1 MSTTI
6 DTEDFRKRLVEER
19 KRVKEAIDYL
29 HEENPGSIQ
38 DEAQDSTADNH
49 PADVATV
56 TFDRELDYSLEENE
70 ERLLAAIRNVGCL
83 HGKGGDDHDRR
94 DQEVLAKTTHRGA
107 KRAGFLS
114 ADDFHL
120 SLSC

>member
-1 MSTTI
+1 VSTTI

-70 ERLLAAIRNVGCL
+70 ERLLAAIDAALERIDEGTYGMCNTCGQAIGEERLEALPWTMQCIDC
-83 HGKGGDDHDRR
+83 KRK
-94 DQEVLAKTTHRGA
+94 EERG
-107 KRAGFLS
+107 
-114 ADDFHL
+114 
-120 SLSC
+120 

>member
-70 ERLLAAIRNVGCL
+70 ERLLEAIDAALKRIDEGTYGICGTCGQPIGEERL
-83 HGKGGDDHDRR
+83 
-94 DQEVLAKTTHRGA
+94 EALPWTTQCIDCKRKEERG
-107 KRAGFLS
+107 
-114 ADDFHL
+114 
-120 SLSC
+120 

>member
-6 DTEDFRKRLVEER
+6 DTEHFRNRLLEER

-38 DEAQDSTADNH
+38 DETQDSTADNH
-49 PADVATV
+49 PADMATG

-70 ERLLAAIRNVGCL
+70 GRLLEAIDAAVNRIDQGTFGDCRTCDRPIGEERLEALPW
-83 HGKGGDDHDRR
+83 
-94 DQEVLAKTTHRGA
+94 TTQCIDCKRKEERG
-107 KRAGFLS
+107 
-114 ADDFHL
+114 
-120 SLSC
+120 

>member
-1 MSTTI
+1 LTTTI
-6 DTEDFRKRLVEER
+6 DSEHFRNRLREER

-29 HEENPGSIQ
+29 HEENPGSVQ

-70 ERLLAAIRNVGCL
+70 GRLLAAI
-83 HGKGGDDHDRR
+83 DSA
-94 DQEVLAKTTHRGA
+94 LARIDEGTFGICRTCAQPIAEERLEALPWTTQCIDCKRKEERG
-107 KRAGFLS
+107 
-114 ADDFHL
+114 
-120 SLSC
+120 

>member
-6 DTEDFRKRLVEER
+6 DTERFRTRLLDER

-29 HEENPGSIQ
+29 HEDNPGNIQ

-70 ERLLAAIRNVGCL
+70 ERMLAAINAALARI
-83 HGKGGDDHDRR
+83 DDGAYGICNTCGQPIGEERL
-94 DQEVLAKTTHRGA
+94 EALPWTTQCIDC
-107 KRAGFLS
+107 KRKEERA
-114 ADDFHL
+114 
-120 SLSC
+120 

>member
-1 MSTTI
+1 MTTTI
-6 DTEDFRKRLVEER
+6 DSEHFRNRLREER

-29 HEENPGSIQ
+29 HEENPGSVQ

-70 ERLLAAIRNVGCL
+70 GRLLAAI
-83 HGKGGDDHDRR
+83 DSA
-94 DQEVLAKTTHRGA
+94 LARIDEGTFGICRTCAQPIAEERLEALPWTTQCIDCKRKEERG
-107 KRAGFLS
+107 
-114 ADDFHL
+114 
-120 SLSC
+120 

>member
-6 DTEDFRKRLVEER
+6 DTEHFRKRLLEER

-70 ERLLAAIRNVGCL
+70 ERLLEAIDAALKRLDEGTYGSCSTCGQPIG
-83 HGKGGDDHDRR
+83 
-94 DQEVLAKTTHRGA
+94 QERLEALQWTTQCIDCKRKEERG
-107 KRAGFLS
+107 
-114 ADDFHL
+114 
-120 SLSC
+120 